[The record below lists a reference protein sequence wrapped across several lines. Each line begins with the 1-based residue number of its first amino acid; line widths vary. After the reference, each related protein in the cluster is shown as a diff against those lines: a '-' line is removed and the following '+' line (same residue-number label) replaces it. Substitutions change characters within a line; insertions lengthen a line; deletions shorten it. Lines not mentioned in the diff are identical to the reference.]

1 MLRKLTLH
9 NDVKQIELLTEFIE
23 VLCEEL
29 GLDAMLTFNLNLVLE
44 EAVTNVIMYAYPQD
58 EDHTMTL
65 KTWTEQSDNIIV
77 FELKDQGKP
86 FNPIEEAP
94 EVDTTLSAD
103 KRQIGGLGIFLINK
117 IMDDVTYRYEE
128 GSNIL
133 TMKKILKHE
142 NNLY

>member
-1 MLRKLTLH
+1 MQRELTLH

-29 GLDAMLTFNLNLVLE
+29 GLDPMLTFNLNLVLE
-44 EAVTNVIMYAYPQD
+44 EAVTNVIMYAYPQN

-65 KTWTEQSDNIIV
+65 KTWTEQSDNVIA

-103 KRQIGGLGIFLINK
+103 ERQIGGLGIFLINK
-117 IMDDVTYRYEE
+117 IMDEVAYRYDG

-133 TMKKILKHE
+133 TMKKNI
-142 NNLY
+142 NA

>member
-1 MLRKLTLH
+1 MQRELTLH

-23 VLCEEL
+23 VLCEDL

-44 EAVTNVIMYAYPQD
+44 EAVTNVIMYAYPQN

-65 KTWTEQSDNIIV
+65 KAWTEKSGNVIS

-94 EVDTTLSAD
+94 KVDTTLSAD
-103 KRQIGGLGIFLINK
+103 ERQIGGLGIFLINK
-117 IMDDVTYRYEE
+117 IMDEVAYRYEK

-133 TMKKILKHE
+133 TMKKNIKA
-142 NNLY
+142 

>member
-1 MLRKLTLH
+1 MQREITLH
-9 NDVKQIELLTEFIE
+9 NDVKQIELLTNFIE

-44 EAVTNVIMYAYPQD
+44 EAVTNVIMYAYPQN

-65 KTWTEQSDNIIV
+65 KTWTEQSDNVIA

-103 KRQIGGLGIFLINK
+103 ERQIGGLGIFLINK
-117 IMDDVTYRYEE
+117 IMDEVAYRYED

-133 TMKKILKHE
+133 TMKKNIKA
-142 NNLY
+142 

>member
-1 MLRKLTLH
+1 MLRELTLH

-77 FELKDQGKP
+77 FELKDQGKH

-103 KRQIGGLGIFLINK
+103 ERQIGGLGIFLINK

-133 TMKKILKHE
+133 TMKKNIKA
-142 NNLY
+142 

>member
-1 MLRKLTLH
+1 MQRELTLH

-23 VLCEEL
+23 VLCEDL

-44 EAVTNVIMYAYPQD
+44 EAVTNVIMYAYPQN

-65 KTWTEQSDNIIV
+65 KAWTEKSDNVIS

-94 EVDTTLSAD
+94 KVDTTLSAD
-103 KRQIGGLGIFLINK
+103 ERQIGGLGIFLINK
-117 IMDDVTYRYEE
+117 IMDEVAYRYEK

-133 TMKKILKHE
+133 TMKKNIKA
-142 NNLY
+142 

>member
-1 MLRKLTLH
+1 MQRELTLH

-29 GLDAMLTFNLNLVLE
+29 GLDTMLTFNLNLVLE
-44 EAVTNVIMYAYPQD
+44 EAVTNVIMYAYPQN

-65 KTWTEQSDNIIV
+65 KAWTEQSDNV
-77 FELKDQGKP
+77 LSFELKDQGKP

-103 KRQIGGLGIFLINK
+103 ERQIGGLGIFLINK
-117 IMDDVTYRYEE
+117 IMDEVAYRYEG

-133 TMKKILKHE
+133 TMKKNIKA
-142 NNLY
+142 

>member
-1 MLRKLTLH
+1 MQRELTLH

-29 GLDAMLTFNLNLVLE
+29 GLDTMLTFNLNLVLE
-44 EAVTNVIMYAYPQD
+44 EAVTNVIMYAYPQN

-65 KTWTEQSDNIIV
+65 KTWTEQSDNVIV

-103 KRQIGGLGIFLINK
+103 ERQIGGLGIFLINK
-117 IMDDVTYRYEE
+117 IMDEVTYRYEG

-133 TMKKILKHE
+133 TMKKNI
-142 NNLY
+142 NA

>member
-1 MLRKLTLH
+1 MQRELTLH

-29 GLDAMLTFNLNLVLE
+29 GLDTMLTFNLNLVLE
-44 EAVTNVIMYAYPQD
+44 EAVTNVIMYAYPQN

-65 KTWTEQSDNIIV
+65 KTWTEQSDNVIV

-103 KRQIGGLGIFLINK
+103 ERQIGGLGIFLINK
-117 IMDDVTYRYEE
+117 IMDEVAYRYEG

-133 TMKKILKHE
+133 TMKKNI
-142 NNLY
+142 NA

>member
-1 MLRKLTLH
+1 MLRELTLH
-9 NDVKQIELLTEFIE
+9 NDVKQIEFLTEFIE
-23 VLCEEL
+23 VLCEEM

-103 KRQIGGLGIFLINK
+103 ERQIGGLGIFLINK

-133 TMKKILKHE
+133 TMKKNIKA
-142 NNLY
+142 

>member
-1 MLRKLTLH
+1 MLRELTLH
-9 NDVKQIELLTEFIE
+9 NDVKQIELLTKFIE

-103 KRQIGGLGIFLINK
+103 ERQIGGLGIFLINK

-133 TMKKILKHE
+133 TKKKNIKA
-142 NNLY
+142 

>member
-1 MLRKLTLH
+1 MLRELTLH
-9 NDVKQIELLTEFIE
+9 NDVKQIELLTKFIE

-103 KRQIGGLGIFLINK
+103 ERQIGGLGIFLINK

-133 TMKKILKHE
+133 TMKKNIKA
-142 NNLY
+142 

>member
-1 MLRKLTLH
+1 MQRELTLH

-65 KTWTEQSDNIIV
+65 KAWTEQSDNIIA
-77 FELKDQGKP
+77 FELKDQGKH
-86 FNPIEEAP
+86 FNPIEEKCLSITFIVSIP
-94 EVDTTLSAD
+94 EGFIHGFPQAD
-103 KRQIGGLGIFLINK
+103 WLWKSFLRLIQRRSW
-117 IMDDVTYRYEE
+117 I
-128 GSNIL
+128 
-133 TMKKILKHE
+133 
-142 NNLY
+142 

>member
-1 MLRKLTLH
+1 MLRELTLN

-103 KRQIGGLGIFLINK
+103 ERQIGGLGIFLINK

-133 TMKKILKHE
+133 TMKKNIKA
-142 NNLY
+142 

>member
-1 MLRKLTLH
+1 MQRELTLH

-29 GLDAMLTFNLNLVLE
+29 GLDTMLTFNLNLVLE
-44 EAVTNVIMYAYPQD
+44 EAVTNVIMYAYPQN

-65 KTWTEQSDNIIV
+65 KTWTEQSDNVIA

-86 FNPIEEAP
+86 FNLIEEAP

-103 KRQIGGLGIFLINK
+103 ERQIGGLGIFLINK
-117 IMDDVTYRYEE
+117 IMDEVAYRYEG

-133 TMKKILKHE
+133 TMKKNI
-142 NNLY
+142 NA

>member
-1 MLRKLTLH
+1 MLRELTLH

-103 KRQIGGLGIFLINK
+103 ERQIGGLGIFLINK

-133 TMKKILKHE
+133 TMKKNIKA
-142 NNLY
+142 

>member
-1 MLRKLTLH
+1 MQRELTLH

-29 GLDAMLTFNLNLVLE
+29 GLDTMLTFNLNLVLE
-44 EAVTNVIMYAYPQD
+44 EAVTNVIMYAYPQN

-65 KTWTEQSDNIIV
+65 KTWTEQSDNVIA

-103 KRQIGGLGIFLINK
+103 ERQIGGLGIFLINK
-117 IMDDVTYRYEE
+117 IMDEVAYRYEG

-133 TMKKILKHE
+133 TMKKNI
-142 NNLY
+142 NA

>member
-1 MLRKLTLH
+1 MQRELTLH

-29 GLDAMLTFNLNLVLE
+29 GLDTMLTFNLNLVLE
-44 EAVTNVIMYAYPQD
+44 EAVTNVIMYAYPQN

-65 KTWTEQSDNIIV
+65 KTWTEQSDNVIA

-103 KRQIGGLGIFLINK
+103 ERQIGGLGIFLINK
-117 IMDDVTYRYEE
+117 IMDEVAYRYEG

-133 TMKKILKHE
+133 IMKKNI
-142 NNLY
+142 NA

>member
-1 MLRKLTLH
+1 MLRELTLH
-9 NDVKQIELLTEFIE
+9 NDVKQIELLTKFIE

-103 KRQIGGLGIFLINK
+103 ERQIGGLGIFLINK

>member
-1 MLRKLTLH
+1 MQRELTLH

-65 KTWTEQSDNIIV
+65 KAWTEQSDNIIA
-77 FELKDQGKP
+77 FELKDQGKH

-94 EVDTTLSAD
+94 KVDTTLSAD
-103 KRQIGGLGIFLINK
+103 ERQIGGLGIFLINK
-117 IMDDVTYRYEE
+117 IMDKVTYRYEG

-133 TMKKILKHE
+133 TMKKNIKA
-142 NNLY
+142 

>member
-1 MLRKLTLH
+1 MQRELTLH

-29 GLDAMLTFNLNLVLE
+29 GLDTMLTFNLNLVLE
-44 EAVTNVIMYAYPQD
+44 EAVTNVIMYAYPQN

-65 KTWTEQSDNIIV
+65 KTWTEQSDNVIA

-103 KRQIGGLGIFLINK
+103 ERQIGGLGIFLINK

-133 TMKKILKHE
+133 TMKKNIKA
-142 NNLY
+142 

>member
-1 MLRKLTLH
+1 MLRELTLH

-133 TMKKILKHE
+133 TMKKNIKA
-142 NNLY
+142 

>member
-1 MLRKLTLH
+1 
-9 NDVKQIELLTEFIE
+9 
-23 VLCEEL
+23 
-29 GLDAMLTFNLNLVLE
+29 
-44 EAVTNVIMYAYPQD
+44 
-58 EDHTMTL
+58 MTL

-103 KRQIGGLGIFLINK
+103 ERQIGGLGIFLINK

-133 TMKKILKHE
+133 TMKKNIKA
-142 NNLY
+142 

>member
-1 MLRKLTLH
+1 MLRELTLH
-9 NDVKQIELLTEFIE
+9 NDVKQIELLTKFIE

-77 FELKDQGKP
+77 FELKDQGRP

-103 KRQIGGLGIFLINK
+103 ERQIGGLGIFLINK

-133 TMKKILKHE
+133 TMKKNIKA
-142 NNLY
+142 

>member
-1 MLRKLTLH
+1 MQRELTLH

-29 GLDAMLTFNLNLVLE
+29 GLDPMLTFNLNLVLE
-44 EAVTNVIMYAYPQD
+44 EAVTNVIMYAYPQN

-65 KTWTEQSDNIIV
+65 KTWTEQSDNVIA

-117 IMDDVTYRYEE
+117 IMDEVAYRYDG

-133 TMKKILKHE
+133 TMKKNI
-142 NNLY
+142 NA

>member
-1 MLRKLTLH
+1 MLRELTLH

-103 KRQIGGLGIFLINK
+103 ERQIGGLGIFLINK